1 MSKPAGRTKIKSEV
15 LEKPRAVSGRRVG
28 LFERF
33 KLPVP
38 ASAPKQNQ
46 IHLAETIV
54 TTPTPKPAI
63 GKRPDV
69 TSPSRLQ
76 NSQRPQQR
84 VKGSS
89 AKRAAA
95 KKKPGHARAIFL
107 ALLIGIVAYGLSDW
121 NKGKKTSEPVID
133 EAALKAA
140 EQALRDRVQFHR
152 NLTGGKLN
160 RERIRVEVEN
170 QLSAPIQPTETQR
183 AQVNDMMMGVPLVA
197 EPVQNSSYRDRLQA
211 ANPDFADSR
220 IMYTL
225 QEQQAANDWE
235 EQARQQYINE
245 FIANAARAGYKVKVD
260 KNGIVTVLGR
270 ISPSEAANLPTYP
283 PASGSAR

>member
-1 MSKPAGRTKIKSEV
+1 MSKPAGRTKVKSEV
-15 LEKPRAVSGRRVG
+15 LEKPRTESGRRLG
-28 LFERF
+28 LFE
-33 KLPVP
+33 KLKVPVP
-38 ASAPKQNQ
+38 VSAPKQNQ
-46 IHLAETIV
+46 IHLAETLV
-54 TTPTPKPAI
+54 TTPTPTPTI
-63 GKRPDV
+63 GNKPDV
-69 TSPSRLQ
+69 TTPSRLQ
-76 NSQRPQQR
+76 SAQRPQQTA
-84 VKGSS
+84 KSSS
-89 AKRAAA
+89 AKRAVA
-95 KKKPGHARAIFL
+95 KKRPGHARAILL
-107 ALLIGIVAYGLSDW
+107 AFLIGIVAYGISEW
-121 NKGKKTSEPVID
+121 QKGKKTNEPVID

-170 QLSAPIQPTETQR
+170 QMSAPIQPTKTQPV
-183 AQVNDMMMGVPLVA
+183 QVQDVMTGVPLVA

-211 ANPDFADSR
+211 ANPDHPDSR

-235 EQARQQYINE
+235 EQAREQYINE

-260 KNGIVTVLGR
+260 KNGVVTVLGR
-270 ISPSEAANLPTYP
+270 TRPGEAADLPTYP